1 MSYMVIAR
9 KWRPKTFDEIV
20 GQPHVSK
27 TLKNAIANNRI
38 AHAYLFA
45 GTRGIGKTTT
55 ARVMAKALNC
65 VDGPTPEPCNQCIEC
80 KEISSGRAIDVIEID
95 GASNRGI
102 DEIRDLRERAIYAPS
117 RGKYKIY
124 IIDEVHMLTK
134 EAFNALLKILEEPPG
149 HIIFMFATTEINKVP
164 ITILSR
170 CQCFDLK
177 RISVQDI
184 VDHLSMISEKEGIKV
199 DKENLFLIAKSA
211 EGSMRDA
218 QSLLDQIVSFG
229 GKDVERES
237 VVTILGIVD
246 QEIFKALMEGI
257 NRKDADTLLKIMQ
270 DLTLYGH
277 DMGLFCRDLLEFIR
291 CLMIT
296 KISKDPYSLIELPK
310 TRIDEMKDLASK
322 FTIKELHQ
330 MFDILSKTEAE
341 IRHSTDPLLPF
352 EMALLKLT
360 KIRSLKSVEDIIE
373 RLSNIEKS
381 FTVKEDFPEK
391 SQTTKTFQKETEEKK
406 ISLPETPYS
415 QEEKVKSAEE
425 LEDIWSRVVK
435 HSEKKK
441 EWLPSVLEH
450 LSPLSL
456 KGAILELGFLKK
468 NNFCIETIKDNM
480 ELISEATREA
490 LGKEIKLKINKTI
503 IEGKS
508 EIKKD
513 EEASKKDISEKE
525 ILKEAL
531 EIFDAKV
538 VEERKIRKK

>member
-1 MSYMVIAR
+1 MSYVVIAR

-20 GQPHVSK
+20 GQLHVSQ
-27 TLKNAIANNRI
+27 TLKNAIANKRI

-55 ARVMAKALNC
+55 ARIMAKALNC

-80 KEISSGRAIDVIEID
+80 SEISSGRAFDVIEID

-102 DEIRDLRERAIYAPS
+102 DEVRELREKAVYAPS
-117 RGKYKIY
+117 RGRYKIY
-124 IIDEVHMLTK
+124 IIDEVHMLTMP
-134 EAFNALLKILEEPPG
+134 AFNALLKILEEPPK

-177 RISVQDI
+177 RISIQDI
-184 VDHLSMISEKEGIKV
+184 VNHLSMISEKEGIKI
-199 DKENLFLIAKSA
+199 DKEDLFLIAKSA

-229 GKDVERES
+229 GKEIKRES
-237 VVTILGIVD
+237 VITILGIVD
-246 QEIFKALMEGI
+246 QEIFKGLMEGI
-257 NRKDADTLLKIMQ
+257 SKKDADSLLKIIQ

-277 DMGLFCRDLLEFIR
+277 DIGLFCRNLLEFILG
-291 CLMIT
+291 LMIT
-296 KISKDPYSLIELPK
+296 KASKDSYSLIELPK
-310 TRIDEMKDLASK
+310 IRVDEMKDLASK
-322 FTIKELHQ
+322 FSTAELHQ
-330 MFDILSKTEAE
+330 IFDILSTTEVE
-341 IRHSTDPLLPF
+341 MRQSTDPLLPF

-360 KIRSLKSVEDIIE
+360 KIRSLKSVEDMIE
-373 RLSNIEKS
+373 RLSGIEKS
-381 FTVKEDFPEK
+381 FTEKDLLEK
-391 SQTTKTFQKETEEKK
+391 SQSTKIFQEKTEEEK
-406 ISLPETPYS
+406 ISLPEKIYP
-415 QEEKVKSAEE
+415 QEEKAESVEE
-425 LEDIWSRVVK
+425 LEDMWLKVIK

-456 KGAILELGFLKK
+456 KGDILELGFLKK
-468 NNFCIETIKDNM
+468 NNFCIESIKENM
-480 ELISEATREA
+480 ALINEATREA
-490 LGKEIKLKINKTI
+490 LGKKIKLKVNETV

-508 EIKKD
+508 EIKKE

-525 ILKEAL
+525 ILKEAQD
-531 EIFDAKV
+531 IFDAKV
-538 VEERKIRKK
+538 VEEKKITKK